1 MVSMKVKQML
11 KLMENPKT
19 REMISHLHEFT
30 YIRNPDRRM
39 TI

>member
-1 MVSMKVKQML
+1 MNRVEEWKELL
-11 KLMENPKT
+11 KKKEV